1 MTVHQVNKIM
11 QQSVNYF
18 LILGFLVTDICGKIW
33 GTSQFQKPIYLGFFG
48 NCGQD
53 MWVSRVWGYQQGA
66 LVSSECELSD
76 PSQISASGEVPY
88 SVSDERMGT

>member
-1 MTVHQVNKIM
+1 M
-11 QQSVNYF
+11 NYF
-18 LILGFLVTDICGKIW
+18 LIWGFLVTDISGRVW
-33 GTSQFQKPIYLGFFG
+33 GTSQFQKSVYFGFFG

-66 LVSSECELSD
+66 LVSSDRELAD
-76 PSQISASGEVPY
+76 PSQVSASGEVPQ